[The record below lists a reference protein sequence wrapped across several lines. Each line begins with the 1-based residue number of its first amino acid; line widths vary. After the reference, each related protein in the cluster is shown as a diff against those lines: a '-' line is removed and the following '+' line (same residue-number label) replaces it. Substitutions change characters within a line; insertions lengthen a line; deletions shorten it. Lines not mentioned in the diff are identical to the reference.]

1 VFTPASEVEK
11 RHPESDAANHDSWRG
26 RILIGEPD
34 PSLVRFGGLAVAG
47 ELARALDLE
56 RRIER
61 ELSRERRARPVK
73 VRRRGASPAQL
84 VLALAEC
91 QLAGG
96 SFFRDLEEVRADE
109 AGACLRIVGQT
120 PSAPAA
126 LQRAKDFRRV
136 HCQRIE
142 RALADAGHELDRRLG
157 RDRSLELATVDLD
170 ATQIEVFGRDKQ
182 GAARNRQGQMSYAP
196 HVAFWGQTG
205 RALTAELVSGAREK
219 LTGAECARI
228 ARRALSLLPT
238 STDPLQRRGTVCCRI
253 DSAYYQLELLNAL
266 RAERACFTVSV
277 PRNQAMWK
285 ALDAIP
291 ADAWADALEMAGAQ
305 VAATTYNPQGWKHEP
320 LRLIIRRTV
329 FSAAQIARLK
339 GSRRLKTIHPD
350 QLQLAL
356 DGQLDEVYGYSFI
369 LSDMHCAHPLWIEY
383 FHRHRAQV
391 EERLKDTKLGQALRH
406 LPSGDENAN
415 RVWLTAALTALNL
428 TAFCCELCPAAGAS
442 ATPDARPHRRHG
454 KALRN
459 LFFCIPLKIVRSAR
473 RLILRP
479 PAGYLHRAILQDTLD
494 AIYALGP

>member
-1 VFTPASEVEK
+1 MV
-11 RHPESDAANHDSWRG
+11 
-26 RILIGEPD
+26 GEPD
-34 PSLVRFGGLAVAG
+34 PSLVRFGGLVVAG

-56 RRIER
+56 GRIEG

-73 VRRRGASPAQL
+73 VRRRGCSPAQL

-109 AGACLRIVGQT
+109 AGAPLRIVAEV

-142 RALADAGHELDRRLG
+142 QALALAGQELDRRLG
-157 RDRSLELATVDLD
+157 RERSLEPATIDLD
-170 ATQIEVFGRDKQ
+170 ATQIEVYGRYKQ
-182 GAARNRQGQMSYAP
+182 GAQRNRQGQTSYAP
-196 HVAFWGQTG
+196 HVAFSAQTG

-219 LTGAECARI
+219 LTGRECARI

-238 STDPLQRRGTVCCRI
+238 SGDPLQSRGPVCFRI
-253 DSAYYQLELLNAL
+253 DSAYYQLELLEAL

-277 PRNQAMWK
+277 PRSQAMWK
-285 ALDAIP
+285 ALAEIDE
-291 ADAWADALEMAGAQ
+291 DAWADALDMAGAQ
-305 VAATTYNPQGWKHEP
+305 VAEITYTPQGWKHEP

-339 GSRRLKTIHPD
+339 GSRRLKTIHPE

-369 LSDMHCAHPLWIEY
+369 LSDLHWPPASWIEY

-415 RVWLTAALTALNL
+415 RLWLTAALTALNV
-428 TAFCCELCPAAGAS
+428 TAFCCDVSPAAGAS
-442 ATPDARPHRRHG
+442 ARPDTRPQRRHG

-459 LFFCIPLKIVRSAR
+459 LFFCIPLKIVRTAR

>member
-1 VFTPASEVEK
+1 M
-11 RHPESDAANHDSWRG
+11 
-26 RILIGEPD
+26 IGEPD
-34 PSLVRFGGLAVAG
+34 PALARFGGLVVAG

-56 RRIER
+56 GRIER
-61 ELSRERRARPVK
+61 ELARERRARPVK
-73 VRRRGASPAQL
+73 VRRRGVSPAQL

-96 SFFRDLEEVRADE
+96 SFFRDLEEVRADQ
-109 AGACLRIVGQT
+109 AGAGLRIVAET
-120 PSAPAA
+120 PAAPAA
-126 LQRAKDFRRV
+126 LQRAKQFRRV
-136 HCQRIE
+136 HCQRVE
-142 RALADAGHELDRRLG
+142 RALACAGHELDRRLG
-157 RDRSLELATVDLD
+157 RERSMGSFTVDLD
-170 ATQIEVFGRDKQ
+170 ATQIEVYGRDKQ
-182 GAARNRQGQMSYAP
+182 GAARNRHGQMSYAP
-196 HVAFWGQTG
+196 HVAFWAQTG

-219 LTGAECARI
+219 LTGQECARL
-228 ARRALSLLPT
+228 ARRAFSLLPT
-238 STDPLQRRGTVCCRI
+238 GTDPLTQRGPVCCRI
-253 DSAYYQLELLNAL
+253 DSAYYQIDLLNAL

-285 ALDAIP
+285 ALAQIDEQ
-291 ADAWADALEMAGAQ
+291 AWQDALELSGAQ
-305 VAATTYNPQGWKHEP
+305 IAEITYTPQGWKHEP

-329 FSAAQIARLK
+329 FSAAQIARLN
-339 GSRRLKTIHPD
+339 GSRRLKTIHPE

-369 LSDMHCAHPLWIEY
+369 LTDMHWPPATWIEH

-428 TAFCCELCPAAGAS
+428 TALCCDLSPAAGAS
-442 ATPDARPHRRHG
+442 ASPDARPQRRHG

-459 LFFCIPLKIVRSAR
+459 LFFCIPLKIVRTAR

-479 PAGYLHRAILQDTLD
+479 PAGYLHRQVLQDTLD